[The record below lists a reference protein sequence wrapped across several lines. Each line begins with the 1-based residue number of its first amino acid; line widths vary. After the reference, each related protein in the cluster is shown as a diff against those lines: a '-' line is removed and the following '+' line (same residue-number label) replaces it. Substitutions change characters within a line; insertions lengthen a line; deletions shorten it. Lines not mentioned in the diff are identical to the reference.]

1 MQTLHDNFDDGIER
15 TPTILRMVNGSSA
28 SKQLTPLQVASK
40 ELGEKFW
47 GKDPG
52 NSLVPDPQT
61 AQKRMMHFL
70 KIFRHAP
77 QREEDTTPDLF
88 AGRQLVEIGEK
99 AAKRK
104 IVLQPGVNRGPRQR
118 LQVATTV
125 METFDSDMAVYTDLI
140 DYYAAQGD
148 PVGLTALELE
158 YELPNVYNEF
168 DVSPSEQSS
177 ILLGRTTLQLAMLS
191 LRTEPTI
198 NYLSAIAKS
207 RFAGENTH

>member
-1 MQTLHDNFDDGIER
+1 
-15 TPTILRMVNGSSA
+15 
-28 SKQLTPLQVASK
+28 
-40 ELGEKFW
+40 
-47 GKDPG
+47 
-52 NSLVPDPQT
+52 
-61 AQKRMMHFL
+61 
-70 KIFRHAP
+70 
-77 QREEDTTPDLF
+77 
-88 AGRQLVEIGEK
+88 
-99 AAKRK
+99 
-104 IVLQPGVNRGPRQR
+104 
-118 LQVATTV
+118 
-125 METFDSDMAVYTDLI
+125 METFDSDMAVYTELI

-191 LRTEPTI
+191 LRTKSTI